1 MSPDISFTRSCVIN
15 PAITVFLRHEQAWY
29 TRTIERVVLETANT
43 WFVKVVNDSISK
55 VIAVLSTRHS

>member
-1 MSPDISFTRSCVIN
+1 MIN